1 MKLRGIG
8 FGLVAGLLVSV
19 ATGASADDPQ
29 LDETVPAIESPLE
42 VPAEVGEPVP
52 TQPELEPAQPE
63 KTELKRAQ
71 PVEEPTAVTDAAG
84 GVVVENSS
92 VEEQHGGAWG
102 AHPTLGDV
110 TNNGAFSYTYPIDVP
125 AFRGLEPKL
134 ELTYN
139 SSRKTKTGGSY
150 QGWLGFGWGLSG
162 IPVIERVGADLGIP
176 QYPVLPAPDTD
187 VYTLNGEPLAR
198 CKGYGASCVA
208 QDTGGG
214 TNNTPNTWVSEV
226 ENYLKIKYIP
236 ASNLWE
242 VTARDGTKT
251 TFTSVG
257 TIASA
262 AANDDTSEHETRFEY
277 RWLATETADTYGNK
291 IKYFYSCPELPV
303 CYPTAIDYHNRA
315 IGTPVRT
322 IRFHYDA
329 RPDYIVAANGHSL
342 SYTKMRIKA
351 VVVQTSGTNTSG
363 YKLSYD
369 QAPFSNASRLTSIQQ
384 FGSDLVLD
392 ANYAIASGSALPPT
406 TFAYNDPTSS
416 GFAPSQEIVGLNG
429 IPIQK
434 VTKTYEK
441 DDPYESN
448 TTLVKKNYLRSSY
461 AAVDVD
467 SNGVTEI
474 LKAEWDDYGSTT
486 CDYFLYYS
494 RQRTTDYTALDI
506 HFPCPSFMYS
516 STNSES
522 AKVIQGLSVGRFG
535 TDKTKPYLMTLV
547 PSSND
552 NPFDIDKPHVRWQA
566 SFSKSGEDLVEN
578 LKDCYALEGAT
589 RFVAD
594 PPMKA
599 LCKKEHPNV
608 YAVDWD
614 GDGRDAVTIGGNI
627 ANLFGDGRQQRITVK
642 DDDTYRV
649 HLVDGAFKTDKLGSF
664 LCKEENCA
672 IADVNGD
679 GLSDV
684 VSMKHNNYVGIGV
697 SELTFYLFTGDK
709 LVEWSSQADDS
720 GVSPVVTDVDGDGKA
735 EVLFGTPAGDS
746 PFASLS
752 WRIYKAISSPQEG
765 TGIDGANLGITSSFV
780 TSGDFN
786 GDGQSDLLIAPPTPS
801 TSYNPQK
808 TDYENAAALN
818 QMFDNFEANKY
829 RIRYGSATGGIAHL
843 INTVTTP
850 QGGQVKAAYA
860 PSTAYKNTY
869 LPYSIATVSSL
880 SVLDG
885 RGQTATTRYDYANG
899 KYDIEKRRFLGF
911 GNVAKTL
918 PKITGEADAPIVKT
932 AYVQN
937 IAAIGLPS
945 TKIFLDPDGEVQRV
959 VAETYEIDDTHIPY
973 KAQNTVTTTELRV
986 GTVERST
993 RQTRIF
999 DDFGNI
1005 TQETDEGRRDVSGDE
1020 TITKRAFYYN
1030 KGAYIVSLPAWLRLS
1045 EPGSTQNLRAQNF
1058 LYDDQQGE
1066 VAPIKGE
1073 LTGRRDYTSSGV
1085 YQEST
1090 FHYDDYGNLDWSSNG
1105 VGNKT
1110 SYVYDGTQ
1118 RLFVTK
1124 TTFPN
1129 GLVETGTPNA
1139 ACSAPATKTDVNGVV
1154 TSYSYDVFCRP
1165 TEVLNGISGAY
1176 TKTAYE
1182 QFGNPA
1188 SQFIKTSTSRQSST
1202 ADAEQYQSFDGLGRV
1217 WRVIDAAQPNSIVET
1232 RYDLRGNVEKV
1243 THPYFAGEPQYW
1255 TVTSFDWANRPIAIT
1270 NPDGSSKFLHYGLQD
1285 TLSITDSVPF
1295 QYTRVGDEEG
1305 GAIYT
1310 YTSAAGDVIAK
1321 AQRSRPAADG
1331 STTSRWLFGATFDGA
1346 HRMLGVKD
1354 AAGSVWTYTY
1364 DLMGN
1369 RTSAK
1374 DPDLGQWSYSYDKAN
1389 RLVRQTDARDKVTT
1403 ITYDSNGRPLTTMV
1417 YNSVADANANSGG
1430 GLLSQNVY
1438 DEDVSG
1444 YYNKGQLTKSS
1455 NSMQKQEFRYN
1466 ADGLQQMKRVTIN
1479 DSVLDAPLVH
1489 TETTGLDKGGL
1500 PLWKEYGPDPLG
1512 LDVGSSSSRWAYD
1525 RKNQLISIPGYI
1537 NSVTYEADGQTAS
1550 IAYSNGFETFFTY
1563 DPQRRWLTKIA
1574 TQKDPGNGDPISVLL
1589 RSAYV
1594 RDQTGRILSING
1606 LGTLNDWVYTYDGFG
1621 RIAGAVNAGDPAYS
1635 ETFTYAANDNLLSRS
1650 RLTGS
1655 FVYPAASAAHPH
1667 APVSLGTTAF
1677 TYDDNGNLL
1686 TDGTRTFTYDLA
1698 NRVASVAAVG
1708 SNTVTL
1714 RYGPDGARV
1723 KRGSAGGSTYY
1734 IDANV
1739 EYDGT
1744 RFTRYPHMDIKV
1756 TGTSRTFL
1764 HRDHLSSISAVTSM
1778 TSGLGATETNRYATF
1793 GEPHNKDMDTQ
1804 KGYIGERYDA
1814 ETGLSYL
1821 NARYMDPRFGRFI
1834 SPDTWDPTMEGVGT
1848 NRYAYAGNDPVN
1860 RSDPNGHVSG
1870 ATGQPE
1876 ATKAYES
1883 QQAADRQDHEAST
1896 LADKMQSLGNG
1907 NEGGL
1912 FDGVDPEVEALAREK
1927 RKFAVSGVAVP
1938 DDTIFALIPGGAIV
1952 RGLSVAK
1959 GVISGGVPRAVTGTV
1974 WDSIKA
1980 TQSLIEG
1987 TSIPR
1992 SFEMATGKGSVWV
2005 SGNGTK
2011 HLGEQATSIFNR
2023 ALKAP
2028 GGNAASAREIADI
2041 GSQTQL
2047 RSLNAAV
2054 SDAFAAGIKYDRLVR
2069 TGGWELKFGAPR
2081 QPGQL
2086 PALYHALERP

>member
-434 VTKTYEK
+434 VTERYEVDNQTKT
-441 DDPYESN
+441 
-448 TTLVKKNYLRSSY
+448 KNFLRNSY
-461 AAVDVD
+461 AAVDVNSD
-467 SNGVTEI
+467 GITEI
-474 LKAEWDDYGSTT
+474 LKAKWSGYGAENCT
-486 CDYFLYYS
+486 YFLYHS
-494 RQRTTDYTALDI
+494 PLRNTDFDKKDI
-506 HFPCPSFMYS
+506 LLPCPSFLYDSPIS
-516 STNSES
+516 STANV
-522 AKVIQGLSVGRFG
+522 AQVLSVGHFG
-535 TDKTKPYLMTLV
+535 TDKTKTQLMTFYQPDEDVWSHEKLKV
-547 PSSND
+547 Q
-552 NPFDIDKPHVRWQA
+552 WQ
-566 SFSKSGEDLVEN
+566 STFSKN
-578 LKDCYALEGAT
+578 GAEFT
-589 RFVAD
+589 EIRKNCLAANGSAD
-594 PPMKA
+594 AVTDPILKA
-599 LCKKEHPNV
+599 LCDDKYPNLFPI
-608 YAVDWD
+608 DWH
-614 GDGRDAVTIGGNI
+614 GDGRDEVIRGDSHVG
-627 ANLFGDGRQQRITVK
+627 NLFGDGRQQRIFV
-642 DDDTYRV
+642 DDDQTNFQY
-649 HLVDGAFKTDKLGSF
+649 LVNGTFETDKLGDF
-664 LCKEENCA
+664 ICKESCA

-684 VSMKHNNYVGIGV
+684 VNFADLSKIF
-697 SELTFYLFTGDK
+697 FYLFTGDK
-709 LVEWSSQADDS
+709 LVKWSSQTDDW
-720 GVSPVVTDVDGDGKA
+720 GESPVVTDVDGDGKA
-735 EVLFGTPAGDS
+735 EVLFATPTGDS
-746 PFASLS
+746 PFANMS
-752 WRIYKAISSPQEG
+752 WRIYKAISSPQEQ
-765 TGIDGANLGITSSFV
+765 TGIDGSNLGIGSSFV

-1860 RSDPNGHVSG
+1860 KSDPNGH
-1870 ATGQPE
+1870 AW
-1876 ATKAYES
+1876 
-1883 QQAADRQDHEAST
+1883 
-1896 LADKMQSLGNG
+1896 L
-1907 NEGGL
+1907 NEG
-1912 FDGVDPEVEALAREK
+1912 
-1927 RKFAVSGVAVP
+1927 
-1938 DDTIFALIPGGAIV
+1938 
-1952 RGLSVAK
+1952 
-1959 GVISGGVPRAVTGTV
+1959 
-1974 WDSIKA
+1974 WDNV
-1980 TQSLIEG
+1980 
-1987 TSIPR
+1987 
-1992 SFEMATGKGSVWV
+1992 FGKGSFDRTFG
-2005 SGNGTK
+2005 SGSSERVDQGWNRGVENSQYYVENSVEGLSRIPGDLRKITDDFAEEPLETTDELLNSMPPNPTTTTGRAIVGVIATIVPKVGNLPKLMSIWSRTKNKTPVENALSHWNKHRSEFPELSNAKEYVQKAQDMFKNPPSSALSKVRPNGER
-2011 HLGEQATSIFNR
+2011 LM
-2023 ALKAP
+2023 
-2028 GGNAASAREIADI
+2028 
-2041 GSQTQL
+2041 
-2047 RSLNAAV
+2047 
-2054 SDAFAAGIKYDRLVR
+2054 YDPI
-2069 TGGWELKFGAPR
+2069 TNTFGALDKAAP
-2081 QPGQL
+2081 QKPYL
-2086 PALYHALERP
+2086 SLLVALDTGTGSNCKEQEIDKVKSLSMLWHVHN